1 MARRQRQMCIRDS
14 YSMSLEF
21 LSKSEENPIARNYYL
36 SESYELSNKIKP
48 SLEYTVSTEQAKNI
62 PMNTFFEAMGPRLDP
77 TKAINKEIKIGFN
90 IVDLNEKYSVVIR
103 NQIAEI
109 SNVYDEDYDA
119 IVTVESMTWKGII
132 LNTES
137 AITAFSNNK
146 LSVKGS
152 YRKFLEFSSLFNKD

>member
-1 MARRQRQMCIRDS
+1 
-14 YSMSLEF
+14 
-21 LSKSEENPIARNYYL
+21 
-36 SESYELSNKIKP
+36 
-48 SLEYTVSTEQAKNI
+48 
-62 PMNTFFEAMGPRLDP
+62 MNTFFEAMGPRLDP

-109 SNVYDEDYDA
+109 SNGYDENYDA

-137 AITAFSNNK
+137 AISAFSNNK